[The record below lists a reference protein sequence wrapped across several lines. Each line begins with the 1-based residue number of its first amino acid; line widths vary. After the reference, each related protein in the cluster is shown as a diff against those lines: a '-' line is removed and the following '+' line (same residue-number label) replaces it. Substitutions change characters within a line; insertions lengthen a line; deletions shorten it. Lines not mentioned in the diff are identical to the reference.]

1 MNNMIGVQNC
11 SRMGSSTEGNSWYFS
26 NYKHTVIRI
35 MSTYDLIEPA
45 EDDMSVFVR
54 QDFFGIVFGT

>member
-1 MNNMIGVQNC
+1 
-11 SRMGSSTEGNSWYFS
+11 
-26 NYKHTVIRI
+26 

-54 QDFFGIVFGT
+54 HDFFGIVFGT